1 MNSENIRHVH
11 ILQYVNMKNNEMFY
25 ENKITSGP
33 ALFALDNNLQ
43 YQPPPGPAHIPQLT
57 IEKIRVQSYS
67 VQSLHGNPIRL
78 VISEIFTTRLKVNNA
93 YESSTV
99 EQ

>member
-25 ENKITSGP
+25 ENTIFLP
-33 ALFALDNNLQ
+33 LDPLCLHWIILCSTN
-43 YQPPPGPAHIPQLT
+43 PPGPS
-57 IEKIRVQSYS
+57 SYS
-67 VQSLHGNPIRL
+67 AADNRENQWSLHGNPIRL
-78 VISEIFTTRLKVNNA
+78 VISEIFTTRLKVDNA

>member
-57 IEKIRVQSYS
+57 IEKIRVTELLST
-67 VQSLHGNPIRL
+67 
-78 VISEIFTTRLKVNNA
+78 EFTW
-93 YESSTV
+93 ESH
-99 EQ
+99 